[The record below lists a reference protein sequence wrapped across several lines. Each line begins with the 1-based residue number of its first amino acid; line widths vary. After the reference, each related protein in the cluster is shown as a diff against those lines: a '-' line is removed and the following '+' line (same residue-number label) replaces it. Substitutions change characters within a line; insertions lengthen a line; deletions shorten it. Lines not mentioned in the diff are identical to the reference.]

1 MSLFPHDDGIIVGMM
16 ATADLKDVNPDEP
29 NLELGLP
36 TADEFD
42 ETSIPRTV
50 LDSVIDSVLGPESP
64 SKSPHPEELSH
75 QVKNIEY
82 RVDGVEKHL
91 TVVSDK
97 MDELTTRPPDGS
109 LKPVPP
115 PAAAPEAP
123 TLSSSITPTLSAE
136 PESIDELAEELS
148 KFL

>member
-1 MSLFPHDDGIIVGMM
+1 MM

-36 TADEFD
+36 TVDEFE
-42 ETSIPRTV
+42 ETSIRGTV
-50 LDSVIDSVLGPESP
+50 LDSVIDSVLGSESP
-64 SKSPHPEELSH
+64 SKSPHPDELSH
-75 QVKNIEY
+75 QVKNIET

-97 MDELTTRPPDGS
+97 MDELTTRPPDGP
-109 LKPVPP
+109 LKPVSPP
-115 PAAAPEAP
+115 VEPHAAPEAP
-123 TLSSSITPTLSAE
+123 APAAPTLSASTAE

>member
-1 MSLFPHDDGIIVGMM
+1 MM

-36 TADEFD
+36 PVDEFE
-42 ETSIPRTV
+42 ETSIRGTV
-50 LDSVIDSVLGPESP
+50 LDSVIDSVRGSESP
-64 SKSPHPEELSH
+64 SKSPHPDELSD
-75 QVKNIEY
+75 QVKNIET

-97 MDELTTRPPDGS
+97 MDELTTRSPDNPPKS
-109 LKPVPP
+109 VSPKVES

-123 TLSSSITPTLSAE
+123 ASTASTSSTSIAE